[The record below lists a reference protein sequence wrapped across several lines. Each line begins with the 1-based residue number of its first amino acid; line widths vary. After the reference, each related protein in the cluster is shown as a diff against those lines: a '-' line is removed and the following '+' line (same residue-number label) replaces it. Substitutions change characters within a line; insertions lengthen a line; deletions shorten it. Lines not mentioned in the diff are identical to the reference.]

1 MRTLWIVSSQ
11 NRSGRS
17 QYTLNW
23 VWLWVWVWSL
33 TLFRVAGECPKVC
46 ECKWKDGKRTVS
58 CIGAEFDDIPRRL
71 DPSTQVL
78 DLMQNNLK
86 VLPEHA
92 FANTGLVNLQKLWLT
107 YCNLKQLDRGAFK
120 MLANLVEL
128 DLSHNLLRSVPSA
141 ALSDIP
147 GLRELRMARNALT
160 SIPAEA
166 FTPTPDLVRLDLSSN
181 RIYALHYHAFWGLA
195 SLEVL
200 KLSGNVLNHMGQEVL
215 VPLMALHGLHLN
227 DNPWQCD
234 CRLRPL
240 REWMINNNIAGLVPP
255 TCARPTRIS
264 GRGWH
269 TLTLDEFVCVP
280 HVTAIIPEIFAQ
292 QGDNVSLACRV
303 ESDMKAEVMWLV
315 GDKPLVNATDSWR
328 YKVLELVSL
337 NQSALLSNLTISGAV
352 AKDQGTYRCVAE
364 NKAGRAESNLT
375 LQVSAD
381 ESESGFVFFDR
392 TYMTGGLLSGL
403 GFLITILLLVSC
415 VVHRRQRVRLFR
427 RQEEERGRAALTPQ
441 TSISCQP
448 KPPAT
453 QPRASNYQSS
463 SNEKAPLHPTHSKHS
478 RSSRDNVNGSYSR
491 SSHARYHENNIDDP
505 RGHHRLSQNN
515 LDRLS
520 YVEVPICDLSR
531 SRSDLEERLSW
542 KNLEFET
549 DILRRECSPTGS
561 VVSVVSNGPYP
572 DMVDIPYTH
581 TGDEYRRDFQAYDSS
596 FSNRP
601 RKSSHHSYED
611 TRLGHLSYD
620 HSSLDGRCY
629 SDLNLALSEDAYD
642 ALSHRIGR
650 RRAIRYP
657 SLPTTPMI
665 EHDEPVRITS
675 AHDARRLRRIM
686 ATHRGKYH
694 SLEGTSELSAGDPYR
709 YHFHAARLDKFL
721 QEYRGLQAQI
731 YRRKAAVNR
740 PGSTARYGWKL
751 SASDTLDVT
760 GTSLYKDTTVPPY
773 MEVDIGL
780 PHRRALPAT
789 KALLSASQSVGMNK
803 GPVLS
808 TERRRSMAQVGNLT
822 HSDSVIEAMQ
832 GRALTPT
839 DYMIEVMQ
847 NTDVVPPVVPTPKA
861 IIDAVTTRDL
871 EDPESMREVRE
882 VMQEAR
888 DLSPTE
894 SVIDV
899 MKGRIL
905 RSSESLPVIQRRK
918 RSSTDSRMDS
928 SSEEPPRQT
937 EPLRSIL
944 KNRYEGGGLL
954 YSGGQYPQSAYYDS
968 TGVCEGNID
977 TSYSSEYK
985 DYLDHES

>member
-33 TLFRVAGECPKVC
+33 TLCRVAGECPKVC

-280 HVTAIIPEIFAQ
+280 HVAAIVPEIFAQ

-303 ESDMKAEVMWLV
+303 ESDMKSEVMWLV

-352 AKDQGTYRCVAE
+352 AKDQGTYRCIAE
-364 NKAGRAESNLT
+364 NKAGRAESNVT

-381 ESESGFVFFDR
+381 ESESGFVFFDT

-427 RQEEERGRAALTPQ
+427 RQEEERGRAALNPPQ
-441 TSISCQP
+441 TAVAGCKP

-453 QPRASNYQSS
+453 QQRFSANYQASS
-463 SNEKAPLHPTHSKHS
+463 DEKEPLHPTHSKHS
-478 RSSRDNVNGSYSR
+478 RSPRDNVNGSYSR
-491 SSHARYHENNIDDP
+491 SSHARYQENNIDDP
-505 RGHHRLSQNN
+505 RAHHRLSQNN

-520 YVEVPICDLSR
+520 YAEVPICDLSR

-581 TGDEYRRDFQAYDSS
+581 TGDEYRSEFQAYDSS

-629 SDLNLALSEDAYD
+629 SDLNLALSEDSYD
-642 ALSHRIGR
+642 ALSRRIGR

-686 ATHRGKYH
+686 ASHRGKYH
-694 SLEGTSELSAGDPYR
+694 SLEGTSELSSGDPYR

-740 PGSTARYGWKL
+740 PGSTARL

-760 GTSLYKDTTVPPY
+760 GTSLYKDATVPPY

-780 PHRRALPAT
+780 SHRRALPTT

-847 NTDVVPPVVPTPKA
+847 NTDVVATPKT

-871 EDPESMREVRE
+871 EDSESMREVRE
-882 VMQEAR
+882 AMQEAR
-888 DLSPTE
+888 DLSPAE
-894 SVIDV
+894 SVMDV
-899 MKGRIL
+899 MKGRML

-968 TGVCEGNID
+968 SGVCEGNID